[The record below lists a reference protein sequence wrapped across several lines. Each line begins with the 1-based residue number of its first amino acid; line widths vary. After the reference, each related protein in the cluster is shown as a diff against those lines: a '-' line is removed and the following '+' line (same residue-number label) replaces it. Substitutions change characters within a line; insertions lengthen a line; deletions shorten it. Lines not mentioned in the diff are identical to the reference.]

1 MYSVR
6 FWYMSKKDNSTYA
19 PNIDDVTPIECDLM
33 DNSGL
38 LAPTLQLNYEAANT
52 DWNYCYI
59 DTFKRFY
66 FVNNWR
72 YSLGLWTCELQVD
85 VLASWRNE
93 IFEQN
98 LYVLRSAWSN
108 NPNIRD
114 EAYPLES
121 GMTAQIK
128 TTSLNPWDTAYDDG
142 YFLAGIVNS
151 DTNSIGAISYYV
163 FDAAGFR
170 NLLAALL
177 GNVSFYNVYDI
188 SEELTKLLANPF
200 QYIVSCRWM
209 PMPPPGGTAVTG
221 VLLGWWTFNV
231 SGLLLDANTVVEQEG
246 WKLDIPK
253 HPQIDRG
260 YYLEDE
266 PYSSYYLIAAPFGS
280 FSLPADRLN
289 GHNQI
294 ELAWSIDY
302 ITGIGALYITAD
314 GLFVNRV
321 EGKIGAE
328 IALAQMAPNF
338 ESLGNAV
345 FSQAAPLITGN
356 PGIAN
361 ILTTKFNELMHGGSE
376 FQHAITNT
384 ISGIANAYLS
394 PICPAQISG
403 SNGGVSGSRFD
414 IELIGQFKYIGE
426 ESYAEKGR
434 PLCQNMQLSNLRGFV
449 QCGEVDINIPCTKP
463 ETDAIKMHLAQGIFL
478 E

>member
-1 MYSVR
+1 MYNVR

-19 PNIDDVTPIECDLM
+19 PNINDVDPIECDLM
-33 DNSGL
+33 DDSGL

-59 DTFKRFY
+59 DAFKRFY

-72 YSLGLWTCELQVD
+72 YSLGLWICELQID

-93 IFEQN
+93 IFDQN
-98 LYVLRSAWSN
+98 LYILRSAGSSN
-108 NPNIRD
+108 PDIRD
-114 EAYPLES
+114 EAYPLLS
-121 GMTAQIK
+121 GTGAQLK
-128 TTSLNPWDTAYDDG
+128 STTLNPWNTDYDDG
-142 YFLAGIVNS
+142 YFLAGIVNA
-151 DTNSIGAISYYV
+151 DTNTVGAISYYV
-163 FDAAGFR
+163 FDAGGFR
-170 NLLAALL
+170 NLLSALL

-188 SEELTKLLANPF
+188 STDLTKLLANPF

-209 PMPPPGGTAVTG
+209 PMPPPAGTAVTT
-221 VLLGWWTFNV
+221 VPLGWWSFNV
-231 SGLLLDANTVVEQEG
+231 AGLRLDASTIVEQAG
-246 WKLDIPK
+246 YRLDIPK
-253 HPQIDRG
+253 HPQISRG
-260 YYLEDE
+260 NYLEDE

-289 GHNQI
+289 GRNQI

-314 GLFVNRV
+314 GLFVNRI

-338 ESLGNAV
+338 ETIGNAV
-345 FSQAAPLITGN
+345 FSQAVPQLSGN
-356 PGIAN
+356 VGTAN
-361 ILTTKFNELMHGGSE
+361 VLTTKFNELINGGSD

-384 ISGIANAYLS
+384 ISGVANAFLS
-394 PICPAQISG
+394 SLCPAQISG
-403 SNGGVSGSRFD
+403 TNGGVSGSRFD
-414 IELIGQFKYIGE
+414 IELIGQFKYIAP

-434 PLCQNMQLSNLRGFV
+434 PLCENELLANLHGFV

-463 ETDAIKMHLAQGIFL
+463 ETDAIKIHLAQGLFL